1 MNRFIANLKVLHKLA
16 LPACVCLIAAV
27 VTGVTAK
34 AWFDA
39 VEAQTAAVVDRDAA
53 RLELALGAVNDL
65 DLIAV
70 ASRDIRMATTPDEVE
85 KQAALSGQLQDDVA
99 RRFAAM
105 MALMTS
111 ADNQRLVEDAGAAF
125 RDFTEITTGTI
136 KAKLDNLRTGAEVPA
151 SGKGR
156 VVREKVDDTLG
167 KLVAASKQSMGDAKE
182 QATAVSRKSA
192 LTLIFGAGSV
202 QLLAL
207 ALLAWI
213 GIAQIAR
220 PLGRMTTLMERLA
233 QGDLDIVVADAGN
246 RDEVGALG
254 RALAVFKEN
263 AVKARRLEQEQRA
276 EQNRK
281 EARATAVDARI
292 GAFEGSANAAL
303 DAVAAAAGEM
313 RSSSAGMSASAAESG
328 KGVAAALAASE
339 QASANVRSVASATEE
354 LSVSIADIGAK
365 VGHAAAITGK
375 AVRETADTDAKVRG
389 LSEAASRIGEVVQL
403 ITAIAG
409 QTNLLALNAT
419 IEAARAGEAGKG
431 FAVVASEVK
440 NLANQTAK
448 ATEEIGGQVA
458 AIQQATGAVVA
469 AIKTIGGSIAE
480 VSEVSTAVA
489 QAIGQQEA
497 AVHEISRSTTE
508 AATSA
513 AAVAASI
520 AGVSGAADN
529 TRAAAAQELVAAD
542 TLAAQ
547 AAALRGEVDS
557 FLDGIRAA

>member
-1 MNRFIANLKVLHKLA
+1 MTGVIANLKLLHKLA
-16 LPACVCLIAAV
+16 LPAFVCLVAAA

-34 AWFDA
+34 SWLDA
-39 VEAQTAAVVDRDAA
+39 VGEQIAAVVDRDAA
-53 RLELALGAVNDL
+53 RLELALGVVNDL
-65 DLIAV
+65 DLITV
-70 ASRDIRMATTPDEVE
+70 TSRDVRLATKEDEVE
-85 KQAALSGQLQDDVA
+85 KQGALSGKLQDDIA
-99 RRFAAM
+99 HRFAAM
-105 MALMTS
+105 TPLMES
-111 ADNQRLVEDAGAAF
+111 AENQRLVEEAVAAF
-125 RDFTEITTGTI
+125 RDFSEITNGTI
-136 KAKLDNLRTGAEVPA
+136 QAKLDNLRTGAEVPLG
-151 SGKGR
+151 GKGR
-156 VVREKVDDTLG
+156 VIREKVDETLG
-167 KLVAASKQSMGDAKE
+167 KLVAASKQSMSEAKE
-182 QATAVSRKSA
+182 KAKAVSRKSA
-192 LTLIFGAGSV
+192 MALIFGAGSA

-213 GIAQIAR
+213 GIVQIAR
-220 PLGRMTTLMERLA
+220 PLGRMTALMERLA
-233 QGDLDIVVADAGN
+233 QGDLDIVVTDAGN

-263 AVKARRLEQEQRA
+263 AVKARGLEQEQHA
-276 EQNRK
+276 EHSRK
-281 EARATAVDARI
+281 EARAKAVDARI
-292 GAFEGSANAAL
+292 SAFEGSAYAAL
-303 DAVAAAAGEM
+303 DAVAAAAGDM

-354 LSVSIADIGAK
+354 LSTSIADIGAK
-365 VGHAAAITGK
+365 VGHAADITGK
-375 AVRETADTDAKVRG
+375 AVRETEDTDAKVRG

-448 ATEEIGGQVA
+448 ATEEISGQIA
-458 AIQQATGAVVA
+458 AIQQATGGVVA
-469 AIKTIGGSIAE
+469 AIKTIGGTIAE
-480 VSEVSTAVA
+480 VSEVSTAIA
-489 QAIGQQEA
+489 QAIEQQGA
-497 AVHEISRSTTE
+497 AVREISRSTHE

-513 AAVAASI
+513 AAVATNI

-529 TRAAAAQELVAAD
+529 TRKTAAQELAAAD

-547 AAALRGEVDS
+547 ANALRGEVDT
-557 FLDGIRAA
+557 FLVGIRAA